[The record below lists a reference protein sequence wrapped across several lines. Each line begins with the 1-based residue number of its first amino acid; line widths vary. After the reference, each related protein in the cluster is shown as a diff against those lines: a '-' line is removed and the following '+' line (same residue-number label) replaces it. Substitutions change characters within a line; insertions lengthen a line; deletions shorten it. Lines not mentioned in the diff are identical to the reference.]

1 MLFNSLEFLIYFPIV
16 VALYFAIA
24 PRYRWILLLLA
35 SYYFYMCWNYKYIIL
50 IITSTIIDYI
60 AGIHISREKIRWKR
74 KAYLVLSLLTNLGLL
89 FSFKYFNF
97 FGDSLNFIFD
107 KINVM
112 QHLPELNVLL
122 PVGIS
127 FYTFQTLSY
136 TIDVYKGVKE
146 PERHIGKFALY
157 VAFFPQLVA
166 GPIER
171 STRLLPQMHQHFK
184 FDYERV
190 KNGILQ
196 MCWGFFKKVVIADR
210 LAEYVNM
217 VYNNSSDYGGTHYII
232 ATVFFAFQIYCDFSG
247 YSDIAIGSASILGYD
262 LMRNFKRP
270 YLAQNIRE
278 FWQRWHISLSTW
290 FRDYLYIPLG
300 GNRVLKWRWYYN
312 LFITFLISGLWHGAN
327 WTFVVW
333 GGLHGFYL
341 VFAIWTANIRK
352 RMNKLVFGENVFLHN
367 FFQVIITIILAWFA
381 WIFFRANTIGD
392 AFLIIK
398 KIISQI
404 QPIALLSNILGI
416 VVLFAIL
423 RFLKILEEKV
433 KLSNQIRYFVNP
445 VRWILYI
452 LIGWLIIR
460 AVGSFI
466 TVSGPINL
474 FAFKADFYIAIF
486 MIAILIVIELLEER
500 LQLYEKIKHS
510 AKPVKWLLLILI
522 LLAIIVLGKWE
533 SVDFL
538 YFQF

>member
-1 MLFNSLEFLIYFPIV
+1 MLFNSLEFIIYFPIV

-24 PRYRWILLLLA
+24 PKYRWILLLIA

-60 AGIHISREKIRWKR
+60 AGIHIAREKIIWKR
-74 KAYLVLSLLTNLGLL
+74 KMYLLLSLLTNLGLL

-97 FGDSLNFIFD
+97 FGDTMNFVMD
-107 KINVM
+107 KINIM

-136 TIDVYKGVKE
+136 TIDVYKGIKE
-146 PERHIGKFALY
+146 PERHFGKFALY

-171 STRLLPQMHQHFK
+171 STRLMPQMHMHFK

-210 LAEYVNM
+210 LAEYVNL
-217 VYNNSSDYGGTHYII
+217 VYNNAGDYGGTHYII

-247 YSDIAIGSASILGYD
+247 YSDIAIGSASVMGYD

-270 YLAQNIRE
+270 YLAQNISE
-278 FWQRWHISLSTW
+278 FWHRWHISLSTW

-300 GNRVLKWRWYYN
+300 GNRVVKWRWYYN
-312 LFITFLISGLWHGAN
+312 LFMTFLISGLWHGAN

-333 GGLHGFYL
+333 GALHGFYL
-341 VFAIWTANIRK
+341 VFAIWTVKIRG
-352 RMNKLVFGENVFLHN
+352 RVNKFIYGEKIAVQSIV
-367 FFQVIITIILAWFA
+367 QVIITLFLAWFA
-381 WIFFRANTIGD
+381 WIFFRANNIGD
-392 AFLIIK
+392 AFMIIK
-398 KIISQI
+398 
-404 QPIALLSNILGI
+404 NI
-416 VVLFAIL
+416 FT
-423 RFLKILEEKV
+423 
-433 KLSNQIRYFVNP
+433 SSP
-445 VRWILYI
+445 
-452 LIGWLIIR
+452 
-460 AVGSFI
+460 
-466 TVSGPINL
+466 GPINL
-474 FAFKADFYIAIF
+474 FAFKADFYIAV
-486 MIAILIVIELLEER
+486 ILIVILFVIEILE
-500 LQLYEKIKHS
+500 EKIKLYNKIQRF

-522 LLAIIVLGKWE
+522 LLGIVVLGKWE